1 MIYFSGCWFSLVYGK
16 KWIPGYDSGPEYR
29 LVYDWSRVLS
39 GEELTAD
46 SELAR
51 GKIARKSHMKRLS
64 LVKGL
69 RVLRNLG
76 WN

>member
-46 SELAR
+46 SELYSSR
-51 GKIARKSHMKRLS
+51 QNRTQIAHET
-64 LVKGL
+64 VIIG
-69 RVLRNLG
+69 
-76 WN
+76 

>member
-46 SELAR
+46 SEL
-51 GKIARKSHMKRLS
+51 
-64 LVKGL
+64 L
-69 RVLRNLG
+69 RDA
-76 WN
+76 

>member
-29 LVYDWSRVLS
+29 PVYDWSRVLS

-46 SELAR
+46 SELLKPA
-51 GKIARKSHMKRLS
+51 
-64 LVKGL
+64 
-69 RVLRNLG
+69 
-76 WN
+76 